1 MTDQSVARWRPIIH
15 EVRELLGIRP
25 DTYPDDVVLALI
37 DVESDG
43 DPEAEKFDGSQFHGL
58 LQMGRY
64 AGIDTGFEDDGAD
77 TTEALHGDGFAA
89 LQEFLEYQERYS
101 VRHHHDPVRVALLWK
116 AGPGTLARVNRLLV
130 EEGLSFND
138 AIENA
143 AAELGVPNALEYV
156 ERFRRERKKWARWL
170 ETQDEPAKI
179 CQPLE

>member
-15 EVRELLGIRP
+15 EVRELLAL
-25 DTYPDDVVLALI
+25 DESDYPDDVVLALI

-43 DPEAEKFDGSQFHGL
+43 DEHAHRESSQYHGL

-64 AGIDTGFEDDGAD
+64 AGIDTGLDDEGRD
-77 TTEALHGDGFAA
+77 TTEELLGDGFAA
-89 LQEFLEYQERYS
+89 IQEFFEYHERYS

-130 EEGLSFND
+130 EEGLSFNG